1 MVQKT
6 LQCNGNWDSKNHWAS
21 AYAIVG
27 NTENLFDL
35 RKSIKEKLKKCL
47 WNLLYLSLSMKLKKL
62 KVMAVKQNDESV
74 VPKENDKEETEYIAM

>member
-1 MVQKT
+1 MEIEIRKT
-6 LQCNGNWDSKNHWAS
+6 TELQVSRLEK
-21 AYAIVG
+21 IKE
-27 NTENLFDL
+27 TLFDS

>member
-1 MVQKT
+1 MEIEIRKT
-6 LQCNGNWDSKNHWAS
+6 TELQVSHLEK
-21 AYAIVG
+21 IKE
-27 NTENLFDL
+27 TLFDV

>member
-1 MVQKT
+1 MEIEIRKT
-6 LQCNGNWDSKNHWAS
+6 TELQVSHLEK
-21 AYAIVG
+21 IKE
-27 NTENLFDL
+27 TLFDV

-62 KVMAVKQNDESV
+62 KVMAVKQNDESD

>member
-1 MVQKT
+1 MEIEIRKT
-6 LQCNGNWDSKNHWAS
+6 TELQVSHLEK
-21 AYAIVG
+21 IKE
-27 NTENLFDL
+27 TLFDV

-47 WNLLYLSLSMKLKKL
+47 WNLFYLSLSMKLKKL